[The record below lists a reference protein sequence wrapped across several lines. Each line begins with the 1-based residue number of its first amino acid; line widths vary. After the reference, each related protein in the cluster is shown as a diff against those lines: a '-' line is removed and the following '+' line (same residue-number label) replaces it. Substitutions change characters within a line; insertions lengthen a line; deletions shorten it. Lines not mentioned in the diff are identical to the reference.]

1 MLQMHRLTLCLISF
15 NKSWCRYLS
24 NCCPVHVYQREGWH
38 SAKHDGLFGM
48 QLLAFEDMGVRVEEL
63 MQYAAAEEEVPFAHP
78 VTKFPVSKKPTL
90 PPTFADK
97 KEVRCACRFM
107 LFNAV

>member
-1 MLQMHRLTLCLISF
+1 MVS
-15 NKSWCRYLS
+15 
-24 NCCPVHVYQREGWH
+24 
-38 SAKHDGLFGM
+38 M

-97 KEVRCACRFM
+97 KEVCCACHERSECSKSGGWQ
-107 LFNAV
+107 LLLL